1 MIVTAA
7 VRRQMA
13 ILTTSDIHGYIQPY
27 SYMEGGPS
35 NLGFARIATLLQ
47 EERDRWGDRMLYVD
61 NGDSLQGSPLTYYQ
75 AKIDSSADNAVVSA
89 LNAAHCAGAVI
100 GNHEFNFGLA
110 HLQEAMLQSDFP
122 WLSANTV
129 SASTGEPAFGQP
141 YLLHD
146 TSEGIRIAVLGLTTA
161 HIPVWELPEHIEGL
175 RFEDP
180 VACARHWV
188 PYLRGQLEADI
199 VIVSYHGGFER
210 DLRSGE
216 PTEALTGENQG
227 YELCHEVSGIDVL
240 LTGHQHRQI
249 EGLHVNGVCV
259 IQSGTQG
266 QFLGRVIL
274 ELELASE
281 SDSALQPKLEPW
293 MEPALKL
300 DTQPLKHLPTA
311 KLSDSQSDPK
321 PRWRLLSAHSE
332 LLAAGEVEPAEHI
345 LERTAPVEERL
356 QHWLDQPIGETAND
370 MRLVDV
376 HQARLEEH
384 PFVEWINRVQ
394 MEVSGAAVSCSA
406 LFDDYAPGFGERIS
420 MRDILANYKF
430 PNTLR
435 VLRVTG
441 QDIRE
446 ALELSAT
453 YFLLEAD
460 GRIGVHPSFLLPK
473 PQPYNYDMWEG
484 VSYTLDVS
492 RPVGERVVM
501 LEIDGK
507 PLQPEAEYE
516 VVMNNY
522 RASGGGGFDMFRG
535 KPVIKELQTDMAEL
549 LADYIRSKRTIST
562 TVNHNW
568 RVISKS

>member
-1 MIVTAA
+1 MTAT
-7 VRRQMA
+7 VRRQIA

-35 NLGFARIATLLQ
+35 NLGFARIATLLK
-47 EERDRWGDRMLYVD
+47 EERERWGDRMLYVD

-75 AKIDSSADNAVVSA
+75 AKIDSSGNNAVVSA
-89 LNAAHCAGAVI
+89 LNATHCAGAVI

-110 HLQEAMLQSDFP
+110 HLHEAMLQSDFP

-129 SASTGEPAFGQP
+129 SVSTGEPAFGQP

-161 HIPVWELPEHIEGL
+161 HIPVWELPENIEGL
-175 RFEDP
+175 TFEDP
-180 VACARHWV
+180 VACAQRWV
-188 PYLRGQLEADI
+188 PYLKEQLEADI

-210 DLRSGE
+210 DLQSGE

-227 YELCHEVSGIDVL
+227 YALCHEVSGIDVL

-249 EGLHVNGVCV
+249 EGLQVNGVCV
-259 IQSGTQG
+259 IQPGTQG

-281 SDSALQPKLEPW
+281 SDSALQPGVEPVLELAHQPGQH
-293 MEPALKL
+293 LHS
-300 DTQPLKHLPTA
+300 TQ
-311 KLSDSQSDPK
+311 SSGSQSIQK

-332 LLAAGEVEPAEHI
+332 LLPAGEVEPAKHI
-345 LERTAPVEERL
+345 LERTAAIEERL
-356 QHWLDQPIGETAND
+356 QQWLDQPIGETIGD
-370 MRLVDV
+370 MRLMDV

-384 PFVEWINRVQ
+384 PFVEWINKVQ
-394 MEVSGAAVSCSA
+394 MEVSGAAISCSA
-406 LFDDYAPGFGERIS
+406 LFDDHAPGFGERIS

-435 VLRVTG
+435 VLKVTG
-441 QDIRE
+441 HDIRE

-453 YFLLEAD
+453 YFLLEPD
-460 GRIGVHPSFLLPK
+460 GHIGIHPSFLLPK

-484 VSYTLDVS
+484 ISYTLDVS
-492 RPVGERVVM
+492 RPAGQRVVM
-501 LEIDGK
+501 LEIDGM

-549 LADYIRSKRTIST
+549 LADYIRSKRTITT

-568 RVISKS
+568 RVISRS